1 MASSSDPRAFGT
13 FRDGIS
19 RVNAA
24 PAVLAGVCV
33 LTLLVALPL
42 SLTLRG
48 MLQSHLGS
56 SLEAG
61 TAD

>member
-1 MASSSDPRAFGT
+1 MASSSKARVVAA

-24 PAVLAGVCV
+24 PAVLVGVCL

-42 SLTLRG
+42 SITVRR
-48 MLQSHLGS
+48 MIEAHL
-56 SLEAG
+56 
-61 TAD
+61 